1 MRQMVVTFSPPTIPV
16 MACPG
21 SVDAT
26 IARNTRILCDL
37 GSFER
42 DAIVSFFIVSLAN
55 LLTCK

>member
-1 MRQMVVTFSPPTIPV
+1 MVVPFSPPTIPV

-26 IARNTRILCDL
+26 IAKNTGILCDL

-42 DAIVSFFIVSLAN
+42 DVIVSFFIVSLAN
-55 LLTCK
+55 LLTRK